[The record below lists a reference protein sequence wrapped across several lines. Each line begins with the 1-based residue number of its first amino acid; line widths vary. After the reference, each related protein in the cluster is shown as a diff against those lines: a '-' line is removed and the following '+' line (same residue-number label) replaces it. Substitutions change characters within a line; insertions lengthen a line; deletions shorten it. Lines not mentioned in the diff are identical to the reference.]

1 MNPKISNNKQEL
13 AIALLLSFNIGL
25 VIFRVFYSTELRFI
39 FLIWNLILATI
50 PYFLMKFALKS
61 QVKNIFTLKKPVKNL
76 VVWLL
81 FGASLLFLPNSP
93 YIVTD
98 LFHLKH
104 QASMP
109 LWFDTLLVFSCAA
122 TGLFLFYSILMKMAH
137 FLIQQF
143 SKIWSII
150 GIVMIIFLNGFGIYL
165 GRFLRFNSWDI
176 VTNPLGLAS
185 EILDRFIHPFAH
197 GRTWGVTLGYGTL
210 FLIGYVLVQIFSRE
224 KVDFRL

>member
-1 MNPKISNNKQEL
+1 MNTKISNNKQEL

-25 VIFRVFYSTELRFI
+25 ILFRVFHSTELRFV

-50 PYFLMKFALKS
+50 PYFLMKFALRN
-61 QVKNIFTLKKPVKNL
+61 QAKKVFA
-76 VVWLL
+76 WLI

-122 TGLFLFYSILMKMAH
+122 TGLFLFYSILIKMAH
-137 FLIQQF
+137 FLSQQF

-150 GIVMIIFLNGFGIYL
+150 GIILIIFLNGFGIYL

-176 VTNPLGLAS
+176 VTNPFGLAN
-185 EILDRFIHPFAH
+185 EILDRFIHPFDH

-210 FLIGYVLVQIFSRE
+210 FLIGYVLVQIFSQDRRD
-224 KVDFRL
+224 KLA

>member
-1 MNPKISNNKQEL
+1 MNTKISNNKQEL
-13 AIALLLSFNIGL
+13 AIALLLSFNFGL
-25 VIFRVFYSTELRFI
+25 VLFRVFYSMELRFV
-39 FLIWNLILATI
+39 FLIWNLILAVI
-50 PYFLMKFALKS
+50 PYFLMEFALK
-61 QVKNIFTLKKPVKNL
+61 NRAKKIVA
-76 VVWLL
+76 WLL

-93 YIVTD
+93 YIITD

-122 TGLFLFYSILMKMAH
+122 TGLFLFYNILMKMAH
-137 FLIQQF
+137 FLTQQL
-143 SKIWSII
+143 SKMWSII
-150 GIVMIIFLNGFGIYL
+150 GIIIIIFLNAFGIYL

-176 VTNPLGLAS
+176 VTNPFGLAS
-185 EILDRFIHPFAH
+185 EILDRFIHPFSH

-224 KVDFRL
+224 KRVV